1 MPGQLRVV
9 SERHPAGPTGVTL
22 IELLVVTVMIAV
34 LSGAAISLLTAGHR
48 DTAAQEAARRVAA
61 DIAYAQADAIAHRAT
76 RQVVFDPA
84 TEKYTVTDG
93 GSAITHPLTKVEFV
107 VSLVRV
113 FHGSGIDLESADFGG
128 TQTLT
133 FGSDGTPSPGGTVT
147 VSAGGHSYAV
157 DVADGTGRIT
167 ITG

>member
-1 MPGQLRVV
+1 MSGQLRVV
-9 SERHPAGPTGVTL
+9 SERHPTGPTGVTL

-61 DIAYAQADAIAHRAT
+61 DIAYAQADAIAHGAT

-84 TEKYTVTDG
+84 TEKYTLTDG
-93 GSAITHPLTKVEFV
+93 GSAIAHPLTKEKFV

-113 FHGSGIDLESADFGG
+113 FHGSGMDLESADFGG
-128 TQTLT
+128 SKILT
-133 FGSDGTPSPGGTVT
+133 FGSDGTPAPGGSVIL
-147 VSAGGHSYAV
+147 SAGGHSCAV